1 MVNSVEKTG
10 KTVPEAI
17 ELALQELE
25 ADKSDV
31 TIEVLDEGSKGLLGF
46 IGNKLC
52 KVRVSY
58 KETKADILYCF
69 LRDVFEKSDVIAEIN
84 IDETE
89 DELRAD
95 VKGDENIGMFIGRRG
110 ESMDALQYLAGL
122 AVNKGNEDY
131 KKVNLDIENYRKKR
145 EETLNLLAQKLAN
158 KVLKSRRNVTLE
170 PMNPYERR
178 LIHVA
183 LQEVKN
189 IKTYSMGEEPHR
201 KVIIAYERD

>member
-69 LRDVFEKSDVIAEIN
+69 LRDVFEKSDVIAE
-84 IDETE
+84 
-89 DELRAD
+89 
-95 VKGDENIGMFIGRRG
+95 KNIGMFIGRRG

-201 KVIIAYERD
+201 KVIIAYER

>member
-1 MVNSVEKTG
+1 MVNSIEKTG
-10 KTVPEAI
+10 KTVQEAI
-17 ELALQELE
+17 ELAVYDLGVEE
-25 ADKSDV
+25 NEV
-31 TIEVLDEGSKGLLGF
+31 TVEILDEGSKGILGL

-58 KETKADILYCF
+58 EETKADVLYCF
-69 LRDVFEKSDVIAEIN
+69 LSDVFEKADVVAEIN
-84 IDETE
+84 IDETD
-89 DELRAD
+89 DELRTD
-95 VKGDENIGMFIGRRG
+95 VKGDNNIGMFIGRRG
-110 ESMDALQYLAGL
+110 EVMDALQYLAGL

-131 KKVNLDIENYRKKR
+131 KKVTLDIENYRKKR
-145 EETLNLLAQKLAN
+145 EETLNLLAQKLAS

-201 KVIIAYERD
+201 KVIIAYEKF

>member
-10 KTVPEAI
+10 KTVAEAI

-25 ADKSDV
+25 VDESEV
-31 TIEVLDEGSKGLLGF
+31 TIEVLEEGSKGLLGF

-52 KVRVSY
+52 KIRVSY
-58 KETKADILYCF
+58 KETKADILFNF
-69 LRDVFEKSDVIAEIN
+69 LSDIFEKSDVNAEIN
-84 IDETE
+84 IDENE
-89 DELRAD
+89 DEIRAD
-95 VKGDENIGMFIGRRG
+95 IKGDKNIGMFIGRRG
-110 ESMDALQYLAGL
+110 ESMDALQYLSGL

-131 KKVNLDIENYRKKR
+131 KKVTLDIENYRKKR

-178 LIHVA
+178 LIHMA

-189 IKTYSMGEEPHR
+189 IKTFSMGEEPYR
-201 KVIIAYERD
+201 KVVIAYEK